1 LFARLQVDRVQRVHT
16 HKQRKKSEE
25 AKKFYNKKMG
35 NKTDSDKLLIFVA
48 LVTADT
54 TDLFLG
60 GIDLIFK
67 NF

>member
-1 LFARLQVDRVQRVHT
+1 VYKEYT
-16 HKQRKKSEE
+16 HINKEKKSEE
-25 AKKFYNKKMG
+25 AKKIYNKKIG

-48 LVTADT
+48 QVTADT
-54 TDLFLG
+54 TDLFLE